1 MMKFQI
7 GLNILQVK
15 KSGFTNIIN
24 HNFAGIGINL
34 YNSLPIEKILTLHNV
49 ITLIKS
55 DVIENKIHY
64 YYNILLKKGTC
75 KYKSIT
81 QYF

>member
-1 MMKFQI
+1 MMKFLK

-15 KSGFTNIIN
+15 KTGFTNIIN

-34 YNSLPIEKILTLHNV
+34 YNLLPIEK
-49 ITLIKS
+49 TLIKS
-55 DVIENKIHY
+55 VVIEKKIHY

-75 KYKSIT
+75 KDKSIT
-81 QYF
+81 QCF